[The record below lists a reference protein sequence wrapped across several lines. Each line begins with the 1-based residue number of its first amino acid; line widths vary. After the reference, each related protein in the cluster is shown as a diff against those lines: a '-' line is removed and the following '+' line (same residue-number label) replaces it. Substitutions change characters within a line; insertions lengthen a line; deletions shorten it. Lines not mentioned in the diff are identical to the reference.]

1 MADKQNPIACEPCRQ
16 KKCKCD
22 RILSVPN
29 LTFHLLPIT
38 TNRQRPVCSQCSD
51 PARCIYPESGKRG
64 LPQGYITH
72 LENRLSATERAL
84 YSCYAHL
91 RTVPPGSLSI
101 VESPQLTTSRTA
113 AINEWSRLSL
123 RNPADLERWW
133 AEKNRLYGTSE
144 GEAPSEWTPGAA
156 PTISRDRDASASTRP
171 NGFGHHSHIK
181 ARPSAG
187 YVREGRAERLAELEP
202 AIYF

>member
-22 RILSVPN
+22 RIL
-29 LTFHLLPIT
+29 
-38 TNRQRPVCSQCSD
+38 PVCSQCSD

-72 LENRLSATERAL
+72 LENRLAATERAL
-84 YSCYAHL
+84 YSSYAYS
-91 RTVPPGSLSI
+91 RTV
-101 VESPQLTTSRTA
+101 SPQSFNIIDSPQPTSSRTA

-123 RNPADLERWW
+123 RNPDDLERWW
-133 AEKNRLYGTSE
+133 TEKARLYGTAE
-144 GEAPSEWTPGAA
+144 GEAPSERIPETAG
-156 PTISRDRDASASTRP
+156 TISRDRDTPASTSL
-171 NGFGHHSHIK
+171 NSLSHSHIQ
-181 ARPSAG
+181 ARPSAD
-187 YVREGRAERLAELEP
+187 YPREGRAERLAEMEP